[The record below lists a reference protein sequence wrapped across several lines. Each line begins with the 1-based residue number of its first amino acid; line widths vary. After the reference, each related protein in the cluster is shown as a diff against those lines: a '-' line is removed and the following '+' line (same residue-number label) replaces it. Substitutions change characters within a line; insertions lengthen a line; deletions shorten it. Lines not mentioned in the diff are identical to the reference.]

1 VQVAETASVEPQVVV
16 LLKALALLPLSVMAP
31 SVVGTEPLLVSVT
44 ICGVLPEPETI
55 SGKVSEVALWLI
67 VGTAADPVSATVAEP
82 PVLALFAIVSVAVSV
97 AVVAEAKF
105 IVTAQLPETASDEP
119 QVFVVMLKALGLL
132 PPIAMLPSVTGTV
145 PLLVSVTTCGV
156 LAEPATISGKLSE
169 TELRFSTGAL
179 VEPERATVTGLL
191 AVLLTINSV
200 ATSDAAAA
208 SE

>member
-1 VQVAETASVEPQVVV
+1 VQVAETASDVPQVVV
-16 LLKALALLPLSVMAP
+16 LLKALAFAPPSVIAP
-31 SVVGTEPLLVSVT
+31 SVVETVPLLVSVT
-44 ICGVLPEPETI
+44 ICGVLVEPETI